1 MSDLKVALLQQPLVW
16 MDGEA
21 NFRHFEQAL
30 NEVSEADLILL
41 PEMFTTGFAMEA
53 AKSSLPEP
61 VVIEW
66 LHAQA
71 SRFQALVGEVLHYKL
86 RKAQ

>member
-1 MSDLKVALLQQPLVW
+1 MSDLNVSLLQQPLVW

-21 NFRHFEQAL
+21 NFRHFEQVLAQTPK
-30 NEVSEADLILL
+30 SDLIVL

-53 AKSSLPEP
+53 AASSLPEP

-66 LHAQA
+66 LSQQA
-71 SRFQALVGEVLHYKL
+71 KKYDALIGGVSL
-86 RKAQ
+86 